1 VVPSEH
7 GRWDLFYEQF
17 TAAVRG
23 SGTIPV
29 DPLGRRGPR
38 WPCWTPLAQ
47 RRAGH
52 QHRGADFSV

>member
-1 VVPSEH
+1 MVILTEVVPSEH

-38 WPCWTPLAQ
+38 
-47 RRAGH
+47 
-52 QHRGADFSV
+52 